1 MRRRRL
7 LSIFVLASTVAA
19 PLLVSRTAHAQ
30 GWLADRRYTE
40 GIGIK
45 VGDFELHP
53 GIGISAGVDSNWF
66 QRTYNTGF
74 VNSNPVAAGIFSV
87 TPSLYLST
95 LQAQRKEGDVNA
107 APPTVNFK
115 LGAAATYRAF
125 VGDQDVIN
133 QNGIDGLSGNL
144 NGRVDILPQRP
155 FSVGLQAGYTRTL
168 NPNTTGNPDQNFNQN
183 LVNVGA
189 DFTITPGGGTL
200 DWKFGYNGNFDFF
213 DASGGS
219 NPQAPFNNLQNTIFT
234 RGTWKFGPKTA
245 VIYDGNFAFVN
256 YTQQATAFNGLQN
269 STPLRSRLGL
279 NGLIGSRF
287 GLTAFA
293 GYGGSFAQTP
303 AGFANPV
310 PQYDSVIGQIEAK
323 FFLTANPAAEQNP
336 NNVGLS
342 VSSLAIGYNR
352 DFSQSYL
359 GSYYGSDRGYLKFS
373 FFFGGR
379 FLLSIEGGGG
389 AREYPQIFDSAG
401 AQIGPNGGFTD
412 GAVDA
417 TLFAEYRF
425 TNTLGLNLTGKYT
438 EEISS
443 TSIPA
448 DTAGGAQCNGG
459 QDCYNMAFRRFEAYL
474 GFRWFM

>member
-1 MRRRRL
+1 MQRRRL
-7 LSIFVLASTVAA
+7 LSIIVCASTVAA
-19 PLLVSRTAHAQ
+19 PLFVSRTAHAQ
-30 GWLADRRYTE
+30 GWLANRRYAE

-45 VGDFELHP
+45 VGNFELHP
-53 GIGISAGVDSNWF
+53 GVGLSAGIDSNLF
-66 QRTYNTGF
+66 NRTYNTGYA
-74 VNSNPVAAGIFSV
+74 NSNPAAAGIFAI
-87 TPSLYLST
+87 TPSLFLST
-95 LQAQRKEGDVNA
+95 LGPERKEGDINA
-107 APPTVNFK
+107 APPTIDFR
-115 LGAAATYRAF
+115 LGAAATYRAY
-125 VGDQDVIN
+125 VGDQDVVN
-133 QNGIDGLSGNL
+133 QNGINGLSGAL
-144 NGRVDILPQRP
+144 NGRVDILPKRP

-200 DWKFGYNGNFDFF
+200 AWKFGYGGNFDFF
-213 DASGGS
+213 DASGGA
-219 NPQAPFNNLQNTIFT
+219 NPDAPFNNLQNTFFT

-256 YTQQATAFNGLQN
+256 YTQTAVAFNGLQN

-279 NGLIGSRF
+279 NGLIGTRF

-303 AGFANPV
+303 AGWGTPV
-310 PQYDSVIGQIEAK
+310 SQYDSVIGQLEAK
-323 FFLTANPAAEQNP
+323 FFLTANPSAELNP
-336 NNVGLS
+336 SSVGLS
-342 VSSLAIGYNR
+342 VSSIAIGYNR

-359 GSYYGSDRGYLKFS
+359 GSFYGSDRGYLKFS
-373 FFFGGR
+373 YLFGGR
-379 FLLSIEGGGG
+379 FLLSLEGGGG
-389 AREYPQIFDSAG
+389 AREYPQIFDHTG
-401 AQIGPNGGFTD
+401 AQIGPNGGFVD

-443 TSIPA
+443 TALPS
-448 DTAGGAQCNGG
+448 DNSG
-459 QDCYNMAFRRFEAYL
+459 DLYHMAFRRFEAYL

>member
-1 MRRRRL
+1 MQRRRRL
-7 LSIFVLASTVAA
+7 LSIFAFVASLTA
-19 PLLVSRTAHAQ
+19 PELVTRTAHAQ
-30 GWLADRRYTE
+30 GWLADRRYAE

-45 VGDFELHP
+45 TGDFEIHP
-53 GIGISAGVDSNWF
+53 GIGLFAGVDSNWF

-74 VNSNPVAAGIFSV
+74 VNGCPGACPDAAGIIGV
-87 TPSLYLST
+87 TPSIYIST
-95 LQAQRKEGDVNA
+95 LGPQRKEGDVNA
-107 APPTVNFK
+107 APPTVDFR
-115 LGAAATYRAF
+115 LGADATYRAF
-125 VGDQDVIN
+125 IGNQDIIN
-133 QNGIDGLSGNL
+133 QNGVGGLSADL
-144 NGRVDILPQRP
+144 TGRLVILPKRP

-168 NPNTTGNPDQNFNQN
+168 APNPNGNQNESFDQN
-183 LVNVGA
+183 LINVGA

-213 DASGGS
+213 DAANGG
-219 NPQAPFNNLQNTIFT
+219 APFNNLQNTVFT
-234 RGTWKFGPKTA
+234 RGSWKFGPKTA

-256 YTQQATAFNGLQN
+256 YSQQTTAFNGLQN

-279 NGLIGSRF
+279 NGLLGSRF

-303 AGFANPV
+303 AAWGASGSTPS
-310 PQYDSVIGQIEAK
+310 QYDSFIGQLEAK
-323 FFLTANPAAEQNP
+323 FFLTANPGTTENP
-336 NNVGLS
+336 NEVGLS
-342 VSSLAIGYNR
+342 VSSIALGYNR
-352 DFSQSYL
+352 DFAQSYL

-379 FLLSIEGGGG
+379 VLVSLEGGGG
-389 AREYPQIFDSAG
+389 AREYPQIFDSTG
-401 AQIGPNGGFTD
+401 AKIGPNGGFLD

-443 TSIPA
+443 TAIPA
-448 DTAGGAQCNGG
+448 DTSGNL
-459 QDCYNMAFRRFEAYL
+459 YHMAFRRFEAYL

>member
-1 MRRRRL
+1 MQRRRL

-19 PLLVSRTAHAQ
+19 PLFVSRTAHAQ
-30 GWLADRRYTE
+30 GWLADRRYAE

-45 VGDFELHP
+45 AGNFELHP
-53 GIGISAGVDSNWF
+53 GIGITAGVDSNWF
-66 QRTYNTGF
+66 QRTYNAGY
-74 VNSNPVAAGIFSV
+74 VNSNPVAAGIFGI
-87 TPSLYLST
+87 TPSFYMST
-95 LQAQRKEGDVNA
+95 LGPARKEGDAHA
-107 APPTVNFK
+107 APPTVDFR
-115 LGAAATYRAF
+115 LGASATYRAF
-125 VGDQDVIN
+125 VGDQDVLN
-133 QNGIDGLSGNL
+133 QNGVDGLSADLSGKL
-144 NGRVDILPQRP
+144 KILPQRP
-155 FSVGLQAGYTRTL
+155 FSVDLQAGYTRTI

-183 LVNVGA
+183 ILNVGA
-189 DFTITPGGGTL
+189 AFTITPGAGTL
-200 DWKFGYNGNFDFF
+200 NWKFGYNGNFDFF
-213 DASGGS
+213 DASGG
-219 NPQAPFNNLQNTIFT
+219 QAPFNNFQNSVYT

-256 YTQQATAFNGLQN
+256 YQQQATAFNGLQN

-303 AGFANPV
+303 ASWAAGPGV
-310 PQYDSVIGQIEAK
+310 PQYDSVIGQLEGK
-323 FFLTANPAAEQNP
+323 FFLTANPAANQDP
-336 NNVGLS
+336 NAVGLS
-342 VSSLAIGYNR
+342 VSSLAIGYTR
-352 DFSQSYL
+352 DFAQSYL
-359 GSYYGSDRGYLKFS
+359 GSFYGSDRGYLKFS

-379 FLLSIEGGGG
+379 FLVSLEGGGG
-389 AREYPQIFDSAG
+389 AREYPNIFDRTG
-401 AQIGPNGGFTD
+401 NQIHASFLD

-438 EEISS
+438 EEISG

-448 DTAGGAQCNGG
+448 DNTGAL
-459 QDCYNMAFRRFEAYL
+459 YHMAFRRFEAYL